1 MQQSSDG
8 TSPARSVCLIQV
20 IIAAVSAGIFAAMS
34 GPPQAWAALYGGIVA
49 LLPTAYFARRVF
61 RRGPGQSPADMAGA
75 VYRGEI
81 GKIALTALLFV
92 FGISVF
98 AKHFLALI
106 LTFMACQLAY
116 WVAIARVVIT
126 ESHRSD

>member
-1 MQQSSDG
+1 
-8 TSPARSVCLIQV
+8 
-20 IIAAVSAGIFAAMS
+20 
-34 GPPQAWAALYGGIVA
+34 
-49 LLPTAYFARRVF
+49 
-61 RRGPGQSPADMAGA
+61 MAGA

-98 AKHFLALI
+98 AKQFLALI

-116 WVAIARVVIT
+116 WVVIARLVIT
-126 ESHRSD
+126 ESHESD

>member
-8 TSPARSVCLIQV
+8 TSHAGAVCLIQSV
-20 IIAAVSAGIFAAMS
+20 IAVASAGIFAAAS
-34 GPPQAWAALYGGIVA
+34 GKPQAWAALYGGIVA

-61 RRGPGQSPADMAGA
+61 RRRPGQTPADLAGA

-116 WVAIARVVIT
+116 WVAIARIVIT